1 MKEATF
7 FSFQPSPYQPK
18 TNKEFD
24 FWDEQRTKHRNSY
37 GSQIDFQAQTRAQD
51 DDYFAYSPP
60 LWSRNV
66 NIKQEKPTSLL
77 QKNRH
82 HICPSPTSRLQ
93 AILNAERQLMEM
105 VENMPES
112 SYELSLRDIVDEQQ
126 TLRKGQHNEEL
137 DKTSMNLG
145 TKVVR
150 RTQKKKYI
158 KRPSKISR
166 SESMDSGVFL
176 LKMFIPS
183 FLGSKKKST
192 SGTDSKVWR
201 SLSFD
206 GPEKP
211 VGGKGWWKIWYPV
224 TILSKSGSSSS
235 SCSNGSNSSRF
246 VLYFT
251 VDLCIYFFFLYTR
264 IKTISMWKWVIDGV
278 GPEL

>member
-1 MKEATF
+1 MLGLHQEHERSHI
-7 FSFQPSPYQPK
+7 FSFQPSPYQSK

-126 TLRKGQHNEEL
+126 TLRKGQHSEEL

-145 TKVVR
+145 TKAVR
-150 RTQKKKYI
+150 RTQKKKYS

-206 GPEKP
+206 EPEKP

-235 SCSNGSNSSRF
+235 SCSNGSNSGRQSDSNFRRDF
-246 VLYFT
+246 WFSHNKS
-251 VDLCIYFFFLYTR
+251 ISTR
-264 IKTISMWKWVIDGV
+264 RQRGC
-278 GPEL
+278 LF